1 MILKLLNEQISAK
14 YAPWIPF
21 VRKICYNEGYSERIL
36 PERDWNMHALIL
48 ASASPRRRE
57 LLTNMGI
64 PFTIHPSDADETVS
78 GAPEEMVRTLALRKA
93 AQVAQAVGAGWIV
106 GADTLVALDGRALG
120 KPSDADDAVHML
132 KALSGRAH
140 DVFTGVCLMDAAT
153 GKRDLRVVGTKV
165 FFRPLIEEEIRA
177 YVATGEPMDKAGA
190 YAIQGGARG
199 FVERY
204 EGSYENIV
212 GFPTQEFAKM
222 YEGFE
227 GLLK

>member
-1 MILKLLNEQISAK
+1 
-14 YAPWIPF
+14 
-21 VRKICYNEGYSERIL
+21 
-36 PERDWNMHALIL
+36 MHTLIL

-57 LLTNMGI
+57 LLAGMGI
-64 PFTIHPSDADETVS
+64 PFSIHPSDADETV
-78 GAPEEMVRTLALRKA
+78 GGTPEEMVRTLALRKA
-93 AQVAQAVGAGWIV
+93 AQVAQVCKEGWIA

-120 KPSDADDAVHML
+120 KPADADDAIHML

-153 GKRDLRVVGTKV
+153 GRHDLRVIGTRV
-165 FFRPLIEEEIRA
+165 FFRSLSDEEIHA

-227 GLLK
+227 SLLK